1 MIAAFVDV
9 RSRSFVNP
17 LRLNATI
24 EQMSDTTMQSTDE
37 ILAEIVDSVKI
48 PQSSDIN
55 NKKLTKTV
63 KKENKT
69 TNKNTKTKKT
79 KDSESSKVSRAS
91 KGFKSPKSSKATY
104 NALPPVVNDQ
114 REGALVAPPKYR
126 KGSMRIVPLGGLG
139 EIGRN
144 MNVIEYNG
152 HILLIDCGVLF
163 PEEEQP
169 GVDLILPDFHYIQ
182 NRLDKVD
189 ALVLTHGHEDH
200 IGGVPYLLKMRPDIP
215 LIGSKLTLAFVE
227 AKCEEHKIKPKTIQV
242 EGRSKLKV
250 GPYNLEFISV
260 THSIPDALA
269 VCVKT
274 PAGTIIDTG
283 DIKLDQLP
291 LDHRLTDLVEFG
303 KLGEQGIDLLMA
315 DSTNAEIPGF
325 VKPETTIGPAL
336 DQAFANA
343 SRKIIVASFS
353 SHVHRVQQVV
363 DAAHKYGRK
372 VVFVGRSMVRNM
384 SIAADLGYLHIPEN
398 TVVDLKQAKDIQDD
412 KLVYMCT
419 GSQGEPMAALG
430 RIADGIHKDITVNE
444 FDTVILASS
453 LIPGNEH
460 EVYKVI
466 NKLVQMGARVINKDN
481 AAIHVSGH
489 CNEGELLYLYNI
501 VKPKCAMPIHG
512 EHRHLVA
519 NGLIAVKT
527 GVDPKN
533 VVLAEDGDVV
543 DLYHGNAAVVGSV
556 PCGYVYVDGDSV
568 GELTDEELEKRRILG
583 TEGFVSSFVVVNT
596 DSADVVTG
604 PKIYL
609 NAVAEDESDFEKV
622 RSQIVFQLQDAMMHG
637 EKDTHK
643 LQQIMRRTL
652 GSWIARALRRKPM
665 IVPVVADLAQK
676 D

>member
-1 MIAAFVDV
+1 
-9 RSRSFVNP
+9 
-17 LRLNATI
+17 
-24 EQMSDTTMQSTDE
+24 MSDTTTQLTDE
-37 ILAEIVDSVKI
+37 ILAQIVDSVKI
-48 PQSSDIN
+48 PKSAYTN
-55 NKKLTKTV
+55 NKKSIKTV
-63 KKENKT
+63 KTTNKT
-69 TNKNTKTKKT
+69 TNKTNNVTTGSTTKL
-79 KDSESSKVSRAS
+79 KDSKSHKTSRTS
-91 KGFKSPKSSKATY
+91 KGFKTVKGSKVVY

-114 REGALVAPPKYR
+114 REGALIAPPKYR

-227 AKCEEHKIKPKTIQV
+227 AKCEEHKISPKTIHV
-242 EGRSKLKV
+242 EGRDKLKV
-250 GPYNLEFISV
+250 GPFNLEFISV

-315 DSTNAEIPGF
+315 DSTNAEVPGF

-336 DQAFANA
+336 DRAFAEA
-343 SRKIIVASFS
+343 TRKIIVASFS

-430 RIADGIHKDITVNE
+430 RIADGIHKDITVDE
-444 FDTVILASS
+444 LDTVILASS

-519 NGLIAVKT
+519 NGSIAVKT

-596 DSADVVTG
+596 DSADVVAG

-609 NAVAEDESDFEKV
+609 NAVAEDESDFEKI

-665 IVPVVADLAQK
+665 IVPVVANISENSQE
-676 D
+676 

>member
-55 NKKLTKTV
+55 NKKSTKTV

-79 KDSESSKVSRAS
+79 KDSESNKVSRAS

-444 FDTVILASS
+444 FDIVILASS

-596 DSADVVTG
+596 DSADVVAG

>member
-55 NKKLTKTV
+55 NKKSTKTV

-79 KDSESSKVSRAS
+79 KDSESNKVSRAS

-291 LDHRLTDLVEFG
+291 LDHRITDLVEFG

-315 DSTNAEIPGF
+315 DSTNAEVPGF
-325 VKPETTIGPAL
+325 VKPETSIGPAL

-596 DSADVVTG
+596 DSADVVAG

>member
-1 MIAAFVDV
+1 
-9 RSRSFVNP
+9 
-17 LRLNATI
+17 
-24 EQMSDTTMQSTDE
+24 MSDTTTQSTDK

-48 PQSSDIN
+48 PQSPDIN
-55 NKKLTKTV
+55 NKKSIKTV

-91 KGFKSPKSSKATY
+91 KGFKSAKSSKATY

-189 ALVLTHGHEDH
+189 GLVLTHGHEDH

-291 LDHRLTDLVEFG
+291 LDHRITDLVEFG

-315 DSTNAEIPGF
+315 DSTNAEVPGF
-325 VKPETTIGPAL
+325 VKPETSIGPAL

-596 DSADVVTG
+596 DSADVVAG